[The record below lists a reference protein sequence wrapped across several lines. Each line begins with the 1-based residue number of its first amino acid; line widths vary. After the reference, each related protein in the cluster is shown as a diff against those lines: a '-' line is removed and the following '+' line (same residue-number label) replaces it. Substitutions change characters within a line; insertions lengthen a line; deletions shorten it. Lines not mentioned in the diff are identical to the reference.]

1 MENHIFLRDKQSNYL
16 QVFQNF
22 INERKKTN
30 RMRFFSCRPFPNIFK
45 YKDHRWQ
52 LPTISIKRLFQKIIV
67 EFSLYVGLIYL
78 PIWGLQSLKTVN
90 SSDGYYFYNGPL

>member
-1 MENHIFLRDKQSNYL
+1 MLKDLAVLSDATISRSAVYREDLKPCWKSVENHIFLRDEQSNYL

-45 YKDHRWQ
+45 YKDHR
-52 LPTISIKRLFQKIIV
+52 
-67 EFSLYVGLIYL
+67 
-78 PIWGLQSLKTVN
+78 
-90 SSDGYYFYNGPL
+90 